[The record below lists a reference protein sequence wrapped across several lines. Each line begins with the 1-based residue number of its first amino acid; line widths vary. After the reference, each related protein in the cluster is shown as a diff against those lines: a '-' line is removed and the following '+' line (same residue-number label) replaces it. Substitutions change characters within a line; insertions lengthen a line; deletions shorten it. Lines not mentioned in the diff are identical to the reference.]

1 MGFPIPWEQVRRR
14 IVPSP
19 ANDFSRQAWAAAPR
33 GRPGGFSRSY
43 GKERCGAA
51 LRGHARDD
59 ISRIRNSLDSVRVF
73 IEETANFDQQPP

>member
-1 MGFPIPWEQVRRR
+1 MGFPVPWEQERRR
-14 IVPSP
+14 VVPSP

-59 ISRIRNSLDSVRVF
+59 ISRIRDSSFNPAWMFVKKG
-73 IEETANFDQQPP
+73 TNFDQ